1 MKSVEFLFFD
11 YGSKE
16 IVVVKIIFLYLTATM
31 TLVGKNPKVLLF
43 QLANT
48 GN

>member
-1 MKSVEFLFFD
+1 MKSVEFFFFD

-31 TLVGKNPKVLLF
+31 TLSWKEPEGIVFSVGKY
-43 QLANT
+43 
-48 GN
+48 G

>member
-11 YGSKE
+11 YVSKD

-31 TLVGKNPKVLLF
+31 TSWKEPEGIVVSVGKY
-43 QLANT
+43 
-48 GN
+48 G